1 MFRICI
7 IIFVGITL
15 SCEERIRD
23 NPFDKY
29 NTLSPLE
36 WSPFNLKVERKSINE
51 AILTWEYGDFNIEG
65 FKIFRKTFEGAHV
78 ELASIGE
85 ERRLYNDSTLIGS
98 DTVTYYYR
106 MYAFAGSNLSG
117 SIEKELVEGRP
128 QAVDVLSVTYDLEKM
143 TVTWEKS
150 SEQDFESYEL
160 LYAPTQSGEKSTV
173 ITIGNVDELAYSMSS
188 FDPTKENWYWIKVIN
203 NFGFTNIGK
212 GKTNTIDSP
221 PIQSELYP
229 VELKDGSYHLS
240 WSKNNESDFK
250 SYTVYEATYE
260 DMSGKTEIATTT
272 DTTYVRSIRNN
283 QIKYYQIQVEDVWGL
298 QSISNTQEGNP
309 YIRFLKV
316 FNKGSN
322 DFGRSVQQTTD
333 SGYIISGNGDFGIL
347 LIKTDANGN
356 EEWNRTFFDFDGGY
370 SVKQTTDGGF
380 IIIGSVNNSG
390 DVGLIKTDSQG
401 TEEWNQTFGGGQ
413 NDYGY
418 SVQQTSDG
426 GYIITGSTYSFGIGL
441 GDVWLIKT
449 DSQGNEE
456 WNKTFGGSNS
466 DVGYSVQQTTDGGYI
481 ITGYTFSFG
490 DVNGDNNVWLIKTDS
505 NGNEEWNQKFGGSQ
519 PEHGSSVRQTTDGG
533 YIITGYTSSFGNG
546 SYDVWLIKTD
556 SDGTEEWS
564 KTFGGSN
571 LDFGNSVQQ
580 TVDGGY
586 IITGYTKSF
595 GNGDR
600 DYWLI
605 KTDLQGNE
613 EWNKTFGGSSGDEA
627 QSVEQTTDGG
637 YIIAGYTHSWGSNH
651 DILLIKTDPNGNTVD
666 YK

>member
-36 WSPFNLKVERKSINE
+36 WSPFNLEVERKSINE

-117 SIEKELVEGRP
+117 SIEKKLVEGRP

-160 LYAPTQSGEKSTV
+160 LYAPTQSGKKSIV
-173 ITIGNVDELAYSMSS
+173 ATIGNVDAQSYTIHQ

-212 GKTNTIDSP
+212 GKPNTIDSP

-229 VELKDGSYHLS
+229 VELKDGSYHIS

-260 DMSGKTEIATTT
+260 DMSGKTETTTTT
-272 DTTYVRSIRNN
+272 DTTYVRSIENN

-298 QSISNTQEGNP
+298 QSISNTQEGNS
-309 YIRFLKV
+309 YIRFVKS
-316 FNKGSN
+316 FGGSEDEHGN
-322 DFGRSVQQTTD
+322 SVQQTT
-333 SGYIISGNGDFGIL
+333 
-347 LIKTDANGN
+347 
-356 EEWNRTFFDFDGGY
+356 
-370 SVKQTTDGGF
+370 
-380 IIIGSVNNSG
+380 
-390 DVGLIKTDSQG
+390 
-401 TEEWNQTFGGGQ
+401 
-413 NDYGY
+413 
-418 SVQQTSDG
+418 DG
-426 GYIITGSTYSFGIGL
+426 GYIITGSTRSFGSGDFDVWLIKANSQGEEEWNQTFGGNL
-441 GDVWLIKT
+441 REHGRSVQQTDDGGYLIVGETRSFGSDDYDVWLIKT
-449 DSQGNEE
+449 DSNGNEE
-456 WNKTFGGSNS
+456 WNQTYDNDNSQDRGHSVQQTTDGGYIIVGGANPSNFSQTWIIKTDSQGNQEWNSVYDYGIGFSIKQTTDDGYIIIGTGLFKIDSEGNEEWANEAISGYSIQQTTDGGYIITGQNSYDVSLTKTDSQGQEEWNQIFGGSEE
-466 DVGYSVQQTTDGGYI
+466 DGGFSVQQTTDGGYI
-481 ITGYTFSFG
+481 ITGYTDSFG
-490 DVNGDNNVWLIKTDS
+490 NGNNDVWLIKTNS
-505 NGNEEWNQKFGGSQ
+505 QGQEEWNKTFGGSKTDRG
-519 PEHGSSVRQTTDGG
+519 HSVQQTTDGG
-533 YIITGYTSSFGNG
+533 YIITGFSDSFGL
-546 SYDVWLIKTD
+546 W
-556 SDGTEEWS
+556 
-564 KTFGGSN
+564 
-571 LDFGNSVQQ
+571 
-580 TVDGGY
+580 
-586 IITGYTKSF
+586 
-595 GNGDR
+595 
-600 DYWLI
+600 
-605 KTDLQGNE
+605 
-613 EWNKTFGGSSGDEA
+613 
-627 QSVEQTTDGG
+627 
-637 YIIAGYTHSWGSNH
+637 
-651 DILLIKTDPNGNTVD
+651 LIKTDPNGNTVD